1 MIRRE
6 CEGRRTVYGWVQ
18 SLDVFFRQARLR
30 YLGLGLLIA
39 WVYGSWF
46 SDGIFAPGSAQGTN
60 SLNVSLV
67 FSAVG
72 LLALAFRP
80 HRRMPLSPTLVLA
93 AAVVVSATTLSF
105 LVVPDGLLLFA
116 IAAVGGAA
124 SSVLWVA
131 WGELFCQVDLEI
143 TEACIPASLAVF
155 VVAVLLTYLL
165 PSPLS
170 GVLAA
175 LFPLASS
182 LMLLLCKNGQPE
194 DFCFPEPV
202 EPFSAVLPSLAKL
215 AFCSMV
221 CSIATGCVVTSFP
234 AGEMAALGLADR
246 GILFYVAGG
255 VVAGL
260 IAVFAIAHTSRM
272 SFSFLYEW
280 AIPLIVLSLSLR
292 ALDEPVCNVLA
303 SVVACAAALYVEVLF
318 FAIFARIT
326 AKGLCLPSETFGIF
340 RALVQLGF
348 LVGGVLGIA
357 FSPQWGLPLYLAL
370 ICLCVVMLPLFLH
383 LQKRF
388 ESPGVP
394 MASVVLGPVLVGIGS
409 DGRSGAGASSS
420 PELAEGAMAEE
431 RGRGAE
437 EPAAAEP
444 VDYVAAMA
452 EAFKL
457 SPRETEVLRYLGR
470 GRSVPYMRE
479 VMMLSK
485 STIETHIKHIYAK
498 TDVHSKQELID
509 LIESY
514 QEGTGEET
522 PVSAS

>member
-1 MIRRE
+1 MF
-6 CEGRRTVYGWVQ
+6 GWVQ
-18 SLDVFFRQARLR
+18 SLDAFFRQARLR

-46 SDGIFAPGSAQGTN
+46 SSGIFAPGDRLAVDT
-60 SLNVSLV
+60 LHMSLV

-72 LLALAFRP
+72 LLVLAFRP
-80 HRRMPLSPTLVLA
+80 HRRTPLAPGLIVAAALTVSVTTLLFLVLPHGA
-93 AAVVVSATTLSF
+93 PL
-105 LVVPDGLLLFA
+105 LVA
-116 IAAVGGAA
+116 SAVGGAA

-155 VVAVLLTYLL
+155 VAAALLTYLL
-165 PSPLS
+165 PAPVS

-182 LMLLLCKNGQPE
+182 LMLLLCKNGQPS
-194 DFCFPEPV
+194 DFSFPQPV

-234 AGEMAALGLADR
+234 ADGLAALGVQDR

-280 AIPLIVLSLSLR
+280 AIPLIVFSLSLR
-292 ALDEPVCNVLA
+292 ALDTELCNVLA
-303 SVVACAAALYVEVLF
+303 SVLACAAALYVEVLF
-318 FAIFARIT
+318 FAIFSRIT

-340 RALVQLGF
+340 RAMVQLGF
-348 LVGGVLGIA
+348 LVGGVLGTSL
-357 FSPQWGLPLYLAL
+357 SPRWGLPLYLAL

-383 LQKRF
+383 LQRRF
-388 ESPGVP
+388 EAPTSAGRYTFAVVSLAEE
-394 MASVVLGPVLVGIGS
+394 ASAPATAPGS
-409 DGRSGAGASSS
+409 D
-420 PELAEGAMAEE
+420 
-431 RGRGAE
+431 AE
-437 EPAAAEP
+437 EPASAPTPEP
-444 VDYVAAMA
+444 ADYVAVMA
-452 EAFKL
+452 EAYKL

-479 VMMLSK
+479 AMTLSK

-509 LIESY
+509 LIERHQGAQPQDGVPPS
-514 QEGTGEET
+514 
-522 PVSAS
+522 

>member
-1 MIRRE
+1 MF
-6 CEGRRTVYGWVQ
+6 GWVQ
-18 SLDVFFRQARLR
+18 SLDAFFRQARLR

-46 SDGIFAPGSAQGTN
+46 SDGLFAPGSARGAD
-60 SLNVSLV
+60 SLNVSLI
-67 FSAVG
+67 FSAAG

-80 HRRMPLSPTLVLA
+80 RRRTPLSPALVLA
-93 AAVVVSATTLSF
+93 AAVAVSATTLSF
-105 LVVPDGLLLFA
+105 LVVPDGLPLLA
-116 IAAVGGAA
+116 VAAVGGVA

-155 VVAVLLTYLL
+155 VAAALLAYLL
-165 PSPLS
+165 PAPLS
-170 GVLAA
+170 GILAA

-194 DFCFPEPV
+194 DFRFPEPV
-202 EPFSAVLPSLAKL
+202 EPFAAVLPSLVRL

-234 AGEMAALGLADR
+234 AGELAALGLQDR

-255 VVAGL
+255 IVAGL

-272 SFSFLYEW
+272 SFSFLYDW
-280 AIPLIVLSLSLR
+280 AIPLIVFSLSLR
-292 ALDEPVCNVLA
+292 ALDELVCNVLA
-303 SVVACAAALYVEVLF
+303 SVLACAAALYVEVLF

-348 LVGGVLGIA
+348 LIGGVLGA
-357 FSPQWGLPLYLAL
+357 VLSPQWGLPLYLAL

-388 ESPGVP
+388 ESPAMPLGTAV
-394 MASVVLGPVLVGIGS
+394 SGPVAAGFYGE
-409 DGRSGAGASSS
+409 GRPGASARPTQGLAGAASAQK
-420 PELAEGAMAEE
+420 PEEATAE
-431 RGRGAE
+431 
-437 EPAAAEP
+437 PVAAEP

-514 QEGTGEET
+514 QEGAEAGEAVPPAAVE
-522 PVSAS
+522 

>member
-1 MIRRE
+1 MFA
-6 CEGRRTVYGWVQ
+6 WVQ
-18 SLDVFFRQARLR
+18 SLDSFFRQARLR

-46 SDGIFAPGSAQGTN
+46 SDGIFAPGSARGTD

-67 FSAVG
+67 LSALG
-72 LLALAFRP
+72 LLFLAFRP
-80 HRRMPLSPTLVLA
+80 HRRTPLSPAFVLA
-93 AAVVVSATTLSF
+93 AAIAVSVTTLSF
-105 LVVPDGLLLFA
+105 LVVPAGLPLLAVAA
-116 IAAVGGAA
+116 IGGAA

-155 VVAVLLTYLL
+155 VAAVLLTYLL
-165 PSPLS
+165 PAPFS

-194 DFCFPEPV
+194 DFRFPEPV

-234 AGEMAALGLADR
+234 GGEMASLGLSDR

-255 VVAGL
+255 VLAGL

-280 AIPLIVLSLSLR
+280 AIPLIVFSLSLR
-292 ALDEPVCNVLA
+292 ALDDPVCNVLA
-303 SVVACAAALYVEVLF
+303 SVLACAAALYVEVLF

-348 LVGGVLGIA
+348 LVGGVLGA
-357 FSPQWGLPLYLAL
+357 VLSSRWGLPLYLAL
-370 ICLCVVMLPLFLH
+370 VCLCVVMLPLFLH

-388 ESPGVP
+388 ESPGMP
-394 MASVVLGPVLVGIGS
+394 MASVVLGQASARDNVEA
-409 DGRSGAGASSS
+409 RSGAIAPAARG
-420 PELAEGAMAEE
+420 LAEGALQ
-431 RGRGAE
+431 G
-437 EPAAAEP
+437 EPAKVTKEAAVAEP

-479 VMMLSK
+479 VMTLSK

-514 QEGTGEET
+514 QEGTGEAA
-522 PVSAS
+522 PVSVS

>member
-1 MIRRE
+1 MMRRE
-6 CEGRRTVYGWVQ
+6 CEGRRTVFGWVQ
-18 SLDVFFRQARLR
+18 SLDAFFRQARLR

-46 SDGIFAPGSAQGTN
+46 SDGLFAFGSARGTD

-80 HRRMPLSPTLVLA
+80 RRRTPLSPTFVLTA
-93 AAVVVSATTLSF
+93 ALIVSGTTLSF
-105 LVVPDGLLLFA
+105 LVVPDGLALL
-116 IAAVGGAA
+116 AAAALGGVA

-143 TEACIPASLAVF
+143 TESCIPASLGVF
-155 VVAVLLTYLL
+155 VVAALLTYLL
-165 PSPLS
+165 PAPFS
-170 GVLAA
+170 GALAA

-182 LMLLLCKNGQPE
+182 LMLLLCKNGQAE
-194 DFCFPEPV
+194 GFRFPEPI
-202 EPFSAVLPSLAKL
+202 EPFSVVLPSLAKL

-234 AGEMAALGLADR
+234 VGEMAALGLSDR

-255 VVAGL
+255 LVAGL

-280 AIPLIVLSLSLR
+280 AIPLIVFSLSLR
-292 ALDEPVCNVLA
+292 ALDDPLSNGLA
-303 SVVACAAALYVEVLF
+303 SIIACAAALYVEVLF

-348 LVGGVLGIA
+348 LIGGVLGA
-357 FSPQWGLPLYLAL
+357 TLSPRWGLPLDLAL

-388 ESPGVP
+388 ESAGMP
-394 MASVVLGPVLVGIGS
+394 ATSAVLGTAAGGV
-409 DGRSGAGASSS
+409 DGRSGEGVW
-420 PELAEGAMAEE
+420 PEPKRAEAVSAEGA
-431 RGRGAE
+431 
-437 EPAAAEP
+437 AAGPGELATSEP

-452 EAFKL
+452 EAFRL
-457 SPRETEVLRYLGR
+457 SPREIEVLRYLGR

-514 QEGTGEET
+514 QDAAGEE
-522 PVSAS
+522 AAAARA